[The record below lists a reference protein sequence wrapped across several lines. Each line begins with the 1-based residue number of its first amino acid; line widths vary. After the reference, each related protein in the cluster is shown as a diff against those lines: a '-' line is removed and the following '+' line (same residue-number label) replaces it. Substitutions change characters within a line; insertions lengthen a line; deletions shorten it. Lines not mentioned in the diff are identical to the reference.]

1 MHAIQNTIT
10 LLDRALRA
18 VGIPLRKYEEVKRG
32 EAQACLAL
40 LRRLLFFTSRE
51 VAAQAAVRA
60 GPPQALAQTTSG
72 PAASAQLQL
81 QQQQPHSLNGMSD
94 RRIVLLAF
102 DLLRDVCR
110 FSPVLTPEQ
119 FLSKSYA
126 DKKVRGWG
134 RGENVGGCL
143 LVGVTSVADPDLA
156 PPLCLPSASPLP
168 LPCRSSPLPRPLR

>member
-10 LLDRALRA
+10 LLDRALRS
-18 VGIPLRKYEEVKRG
+18 VGVPLRKYEEVKRG

-60 GPPQALAQTTSG
+60 GPPQAPTPT
-72 PAASAQLQL
+72 PSAPSSSSSSSAPSSSSSAHL
-81 QQQQPHSLNGMSD
+81 HSLNGLSD

-110 FSPVLTPEQ
+110 FSPPLTPEQ
-119 FLSKSYA
+119 FMSKSYA
-126 DKKVRGWG
+126 DKKVCRGYN
-134 RGENVGGCL
+134 RGI
-143 LVGVTSVADPDLA
+143 
-156 PPLCLPSASPLP
+156 
-168 LPCRSSPLPRPLR
+168 